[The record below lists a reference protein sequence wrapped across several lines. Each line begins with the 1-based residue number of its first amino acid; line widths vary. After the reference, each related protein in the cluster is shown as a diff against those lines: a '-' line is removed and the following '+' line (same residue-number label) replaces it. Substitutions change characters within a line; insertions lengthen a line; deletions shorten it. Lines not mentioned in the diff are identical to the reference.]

1 MVTEGESTHEET
13 CVLTRMLSVPVLT
26 LLLALLLIYTR
37 SPTGDPGS
45 AFSIKFPEVLGGEYL
60 RNGLRTI
67 ARSYLDFHAF
77 PAD

>member
-1 MVTEGESTHEET
+1 MCSYKDAFSSCSHPAACIAADLYSVT
-13 CVLTRMLSVPVLT
+13 
-26 LLLALLLIYTR
+26 
-37 SPTGDPGS
+37 TGDPGS